1 VPAQVATT
9 LIVILEGSVE
19 ALAGVY
25 TMAFLSVMAFFAVG
39 TMLLKFKRPDL
50 RRTIIC
56 PSWMAMAGLV
66 MVFIAFVGASGGV
79 SLVVL
84 SDLVMGMG

>member
-1 VPAQVATT
+1 MS
-9 LIVILEGSVE
+9 LILILDGSVE

-25 TMAFLSVMAFFAVG
+25 TMAFLSVMSFFAIG

-56 PSWMAMAGLV
+56 PWWMATAGLV
-66 MVFIAFVGASGGV
+66 FVFIAFIGESHEPPAYEQTY
-79 SLVVL
+79 
-84 SDLVMGMG
+84 